1 MLTITQWI
9 RAAAA
14 AVLVSGTLLAP
25 MAVAQPKP
33 AGDPIKVGSLN
44 SMTGL
49 NSTFG
54 QSSDKGIRLAA
65 EERNAKGGVLGRPV
79 EIVTADTE
87 SSPEKTPLAVLKL
100 IEQDKVV
107 GVLGEV
113 ASSRSIAAAPSCQK
127 AKIPLLSPASTNAKV
142 TKLGTYIFRSCFV
155 DDFQGVAI
163 AKFTANELKLKRA
176 AILTDTKNDYS
187 TGLTTVLNDEFPKLG
202 GTIVARESYQAGDNS
217 FKTQLSNIKNANPDI
232 VFLPGYYT
240 EVALIVTQ
248 ARELGITCPFI
259 GGDGWDSDVTLK
271 SGGKAVEGCYF
282 TNHVAAPR
290 IDPGEIPD
298 LEKADSPKRQALDDK
313 YGKAQVDFVI
323 KYMKRFNNEIPD
335 AMAVLG
341 YDAAFIMFDAIDRAK
356 STDGPV
362 LRDALAQTK
371 DYEGV
376 TGKITIGK
384 DRNAIKP
391 AVVLQIKNGSFE
403 MVKRVDP

>member
-1 MLTITQWI
+1 MNHWVRMIGAVGLALGLMGPAWGQ
-9 RAAAA
+9 AA
-14 AVLVSGTLLAP
+14 
-25 MAVAQPKP
+25 PK
-33 AGDPIKVGSLN
+33 GDPIKIGSLN

-79 EIVTADTE
+79 EIATADTE

-127 AKIPLLSPASTNAKV
+127 AKIPLLSPASTNPKV

-163 AKFTANELKLKRA
+163 AKFTANDLKLKKA

-187 TGLTTVLNDEFPKLG
+187 TGLTKVLDDEFPKLG
-202 GTIVARESYQAGDNS
+202 GTIVAKESYQAGDNN
-217 FKTQLSNIKNANPDI
+217 FKTQLTNIKNANPDI

-271 SGGKAVEGCYF
+271 TGGKAVEGCYF

-290 IDPGEIPD
+290 IDEKDLPA
-298 LEKADSPKRQALDDK
+298 LEKGDSPARQALDAK
-313 YGKAQVDFVI
+313 YGKEQVDFVI
-323 KYMKRFNNEIPD
+323 KYMKRYNEVPD
-335 AMAVLG
+335 AMSVLG
-341 YDAAFIMFDAIDRAK
+341 YDAAFIMFDAIERAK
-356 STDGPV
+356 TTDGPA
-362 LRDALAQTK
+362 LRDALAETK
-371 DYEGV
+371 DFPGV

-391 AVVLQIKNGSFE
+391 AVVLEIKNGTFE
-403 MVKRVDP
+403 MVKRVEP